1 MTVLSNT
8 SPDLLMSVA
17 RPQARGLPD
26 YNAGLSPATVR
37 QRYGLPPE
45 QPLACLAS
53 NENPFGASAAV
64 ARVLAELAQ
73 SGELS
78 RYPDARCTALRA
90 AIAAGTGVAPEHLVF
105 GNGSEDLLKLLCE
118 VFLQPSDRVLTQR
131 PAFGLHE
138 IYPRMMGADL
148 ELLDLTEAMTFDI
161 EAWCAALARGPKL
174 AFVPNPSNPVGCA
187 FDRAAM
193 KRLLAATPAHTV
205 LVLDEAYYEYARLEP
220 DYPEVLELLRTR
232 SGPWIVLRTFSK
244 AWGLAGLRV
253 GYGMASDAALIALLD
268 KVRSPFNVNHAAQC
282 AALAAWNDPAHMQ
295 ASVARTVLLREALA
309 ARLKALAQ
317 AAQADETGQT
327 GQTGHPLAGLRIAPS
342 AANFLFLDLGRP
354 SGPVAEALL
363 AQGVIVKPWKEPG
376 FTHCLRVSI
385 GSEDDNLRF
394 VQALTQAM
402 TPVVAQPLGAMEPI
416 SEPTHGHAQAA

>member
-1 MTVLSNT
+1 MTVSLNALTNASTNA
-8 SPDLLMSVA
+8 SSELLMSLA

-26 YNAGLSPATVR
+26 YNAGLSPTIVR

-53 NENPFGASAAV
+53 NENPFGPSPAV

-73 SGELS
+73 SGDIA
-78 RYPDARCTALRA
+78 RYPDTRCTALRH
-90 AIAAGTGVAPEHLVF
+90 AIVAGTGVAPERLVF

-118 VFLQPSDRVLTQR
+118 VFLQPGDRVLTQR

-138 IYPRMMGADL
+138 IYPRMMGADV
-148 ELLDLTEAMTFDI
+148 ELLDLTKAMTFDVD
-161 EAWCAALARGPKL
+161 AWCVALARGPKL

-193 KRLLAATPAHTV
+193 TRLLAATPAHTV

-220 DYPEVLELLRTR
+220 DYPEVLDLLQARR
-232 SGPWIVLRTFSK
+232 GPWIVLRTFSK

-253 GYGMASDAALIALLD
+253 GYGMASDAALVALLD

-282 AALAAWNDPAHMQ
+282 AALAAWADAAHMQ
-295 ASVARTVLLREALA
+295 AGVARTVQLRETLA
-309 ARLKALAQ
+309 ARLQTLAH
-317 AAQADETGQT
+317 AASPD
-327 GQTGHPLAGLRIAPS
+327 HPLAALRIAPS

-385 GSEDDNLRF
+385 GSEDDNMRF
-394 VQALTQAM
+394 VQALLRAM
-402 TPVVAQPLGAMEPI
+402 DAT
-416 SEPTHGHAQAA
+416 SEHAHGHAQAA

>member
-1 MTVLSNT
+1 MTA
-8 SPDLLMSVA
+8 SPNASSRAASDRLMPLA

-26 YNAGLSPATVR
+26 YNAGLSPTVVR

-53 NENPFGASAAV
+53 NENPFGASPAV
-64 ARVLAELAQ
+64 ARVLAELAL
-73 SGELS
+73 SGEIS
-78 RYPDARCTALRA
+78 RYPDARCTALRM
-90 AIAAGTGVAPEHLVF
+90 AIAEGLDLAPERLVF

-118 VFLQPSDRVLTQR
+118 VFLQPGDRVLTQR

-138 IYPRMMGADL
+138 IYPRLMGAEV
-148 ELLDLTEAMTFDI
+148 ELLDLTEAMAFDVD
-161 EAWCAALARGPKL
+161 AWCAALARGPKL

-193 KRLLAATPAHTV
+193 ARLLAATPAHTV

-220 DYPEVLELLRTR
+220 DYPEVLELLQART
-232 SGPWIVLRTFSK
+232 GPWIVLRTFSK

-253 GYGMASDAALIALLD
+253 GYGLASDAALVALLD

-295 ASVARTVLLREALA
+295 ASVARTVQLREALVV
-309 ARLKALAQ
+309 RLQALAQ
-317 AAQADETGQT
+317 PGRS
-327 GQTGHPLAGLRIAPS
+327 GHPFAGLRIAPS

-363 AQGVIVKPWKEPG
+363 SQGVIVKPWKEAG

-385 GSEDDNLRF
+385 GSEDDNQRF
-394 VQALTQAM
+394 VQALLQAM
-402 TPVVAQPLGAMEPI
+402 DAT
-416 SEPTHGHAQAA
+416 SEHAHGHAQAA